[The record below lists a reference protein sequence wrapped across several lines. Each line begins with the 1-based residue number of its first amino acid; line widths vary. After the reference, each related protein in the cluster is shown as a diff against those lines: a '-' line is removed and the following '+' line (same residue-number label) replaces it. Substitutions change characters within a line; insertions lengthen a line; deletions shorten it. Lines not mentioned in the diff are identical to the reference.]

1 MEETWTKALRDSIS
15 EAFSTMFFM
24 VPEEDSE
31 ILEEIKNS
39 STEGWTEGWVEVSRP
54 EQSVRFWV
62 WAPSDVAR
70 ELAANIL
77 SSEPDEVS
85 SEDILDAYGEMLNI
99 VVGSVLTIVDDKGEW
114 KMGLPHAEP
123 VPQQTLGEAVNQ
135 TQQSISF
142 DVEGK
147 PLLVGWHIQGK

>member
-1 MEETWTKALRDSIS
+1 M
-15 EAFSTMFFM
+15 
-24 VPEEDSE
+24 
-31 ILEEIKNS
+31 
-39 STEGWTEGWVEVSRP
+39 SRP

-77 SSEPDEVS
+77 SSEPEDVS

-99 VVGSVLTIVDDKGEW
+99 VVGSVLTLVDEKGEW

-147 PLLVGWHIQGK
+147 PLLVGWHIQDN